1 MAVLESAWLLVP
13 LAIYAVLVRWITLRA
28 DRALPKSYRRLPYK
42 LCWPVTSS
50 RNYALWWLPVLG
62 GITAIACIL
71 IDIRFAI
78 AGEHVLDLPR
88 RLWPIV
94 WLTVLFLA
102 AQLALLA
109 HIRRWVRREQA
120 RRADQRRA
128 RRERLRTDAGPATPP
143 AT

>member
-13 LAIYAVLVRWITLRA
+13 LAIYTVLVRWITLRT
-28 DRALPKSYRRLPYK
+28 DRALPRTYRRLPYK
-42 LCWPVTSS
+42 LFWPVTSS
-50 RNYALWWLPVLG
+50 RRYALWWLPVLG
-62 GITAIACIL
+62 GITAIVCIV
-71 IDIRFAI
+71 IDIRFAM

-94 WLTVLFLA
+94 WLSVLFLA
-102 AQLALLA
+102 AQMALLA
-109 HIRRWVRREQA
+109 HIRGWVRREQA

-128 RRERLRTDAGPATPP
+128 RRERLRTGAGPATPP

>member
-13 LAIYAVLVRWITLRA
+13 LAIYTIAVRWITLRA

-50 RNYALWWLPVLG
+50 RRYALWWLPVLG
-62 GITAIACIL
+62 GVTVIACIV
-71 IDIRFAI
+71 IDIRFAL
-78 AGEHVLDLPR
+78 AGEHVLDLPGR
-88 RLWPIV
+88 MLPV
-94 WLTVLFLA
+94 AWLTTLFLI
-102 AQLALLA
+102 AQMALLA

>member
-13 LAIYAVLVRWITLRA
+13 LAIYTVVIRWITLRT
-28 DRALPKSYRRLPYK
+28 DRALPKTYQRLPYK
-42 LCWPVTSS
+42 LFWPVTSS
-50 RNYALWWLPVLG
+50 RRYALWWLPVLG
-62 GITAIACIL
+62 GITAIICIV
-71 IDIRFAI
+71 IDIRFALS
-78 AGEHVLDLPR
+78 GEHVLDLPR